1 MPIRDNSSA
10 AVRPVGPAPTIKT
23 GSVMTSLLLARVAG
37 VYENSPSRFVVNSA
51 CFIVFL
57 RQNVVCRSGA
67 NEIDVGL
74 RRGDFRQHRS
84 ICTGGSTNRG
94 LT

>member
-1 MPIRDNSSA
+1 
-10 AVRPVGPAPTIKT
+10 
-23 GSVMTSLLLARVAG
+23 MTSFRLARVAG

-67 NEIDVGL
+67 IALCIG
-74 RRGDFRQHRS
+74 RS
-84 ICTGGSTNRG
+84 IRSLIGMELCRIAASR
-94 LT
+94 LKL